1 VLSAEKEA
9 DDRNKVFTGPRFAM
23 VYISASPY
31 RSNRRNAMR
40 HRLLSC
46 IKGDRL
52 ETACA
57 IDLPRSSPYHGMQV
71 DKMKIKE
78 QTRRTD
84 ETGDGELDG
93 WNPGN
98 PSVLDLVSFCLSV
111 SQTTP
116 RNAHQSGGTAMRSG

>member
-1 VLSAEKEA
+1 
-9 DDRNKVFTGPRFAM
+9 
-23 VYISASPY
+23 
-31 RSNRRNAMR
+31 
-40 HRLLSC
+40 
-46 IKGDRL
+46 
-52 ETACA
+52 
-57 IDLPRSSPYHGMQV
+57 MQV